1 MSGMTVCSHKRSLA
15 LLFVFA
21 SIAVAQMGG
30 GMGNGSMHG
39 QGNGPGSG
47 MGSGD
52 MSGGMG
58 AGGMGLGGG
67 TEMGGGMGMGSGMM
81 NDLAVGPDRTAYILR
96 RTGTPQPGGM
106 MQSGNN
112 SWKTELVAL
121 DLRNGAEKWK
131 IEVDAEMVSE
141 PVFGKDGRIFVTAA
155 DVRGQGTQGG
165 GMMTPGTSGV
175 TRKAQLLVIVPA
187 ATSASVMAKTDVDS
201 DVLSAPRVAP
211 DDAGGYVVYA
221 TGFEMSGMGRNED
234 DRDSAASGQRDL
246 YAFTPDGRVKFK
258 VKIGQA
264 QFNQP
269 AR

>member
-1 MSGMTVCSHKRSLA
+1 MFVTQVCSHKRSLA
-15 LLFVFA
+15 LLLFSA

-30 GMGNGSMHG
+30 GMGNGGGPMHG
-39 QGNGPGSG
+39 QGTDANSG
-47 MGSGD
+47 MGP
-52 MSGGMG
+52 GGMG
-58 AGGMGLGGG
+58 AGGMGP
-67 TEMGGGMGMGSGMM
+67 GGGMGMGSGMM
-81 NDLAVGPDRTAYILR
+81 NDLAVGPDGTAYILS
-96 RTGTPQPGGM
+96 RTGTPQTGGM

-112 SWKTELVAL
+112 SRKTELVAL

-221 TGFEMSGMGRNED
+221 TGFEMSGMGRNDD
-234 DRDSAASGQRDL
+234 DRDGATSGQRDL